1 MRIPP
6 YYKRPGWQRFFA
18 GIVIGV
24 LIGWVFFLYQYG
36 LIYEELMVKLSE
48 QEVTIQS
55 QTRTI
60 EELRSQQKEE
70 NEENARK
77 LTVQKIEIH
86 FTNTQRLR
94 LNQLTLFELQQQALE
109 ELAFLERKN
118 IASVSE
124 TRDLMKKM
132 LENKLFVVDE
142 NRFQLEIE
150 EVYLTTT
157 LEIYAKIIPP
167 RS

>member
-18 GIVIGV
+18 GIIIGV

-36 LIYEELMVKLSE
+36 LIYEGLMVKLSE
-48 QEVTIQS
+48 QEVTIEN
-55 QTRTI
+55 QTKTI
-60 EELRSQQKEE
+60 EELRSQQRED
-70 NEENARK
+70 NEENIRK

-86 FTNTQRLR
+86 FTNTQKLR

-109 ELAFLERKN
+109 ELSFLDQKN
-118 IASVSE
+118 IASVSDTE
-124 TRDLMKKM
+124 GLMIRT
-132 LENKLFVVDE
+132 LENKLFEAGDH
-142 NRFQLEIE
+142 RLQLEVE
-150 EVYLTTT
+150 RVHLYTT
-157 LEIYAKIIPP
+157 LKIYAKIIPP

>member
-124 TRDLMKKM
+124 TEDLMIRTI
-132 LENKLFVVDE
+132 ENKLFEVGDH
-142 NRFQLEIE
+142 RFQLEIE
-150 EVYLTTT
+150 RLHLHTT
-157 LEIYAKIIPP
+157 LKIYAKIIPP